1 MQMVDHA
8 TIWDNCL
15 GTIKSSIDSQSYKTW
30 FEPIQP
36 VALND
41 RSLTIQVPHRLF
53 YEWLEEHY
61 LDLLKRSVRQ
71 HLGEGGQ
78 LLYQILPATLKRP
91 RLAPAYP
98 AAAPQGRPAAANG
111 KPTRSDD
118 SLNPFVIPGITKP
131 KIESN
136 LNAQYTFNNFIEGN
150 CNQLARNAGLAIA
163 DRPGTTSFN
172 PLVIYGQ
179 TGLGKTHLAQA
190 IGNEVKARYPEK
202 SVVYTTTDQFTNDII
217 NSIKENAI
225 SGLINDYKHVDVLIV
240 DDIHALRDKKRT
252 QEIFFNLF
260 NSLRQQNKQI
270 ILTTDKPVKEL
281 DIEER
286 LKSRFKWGLVADLQM
301 PDLET
306 RMAILAHK
314 SDFEGIEIPN
324 DVSEFI
330 CFNVKNNIRELEG
343 ALNTLV
349 LRSSFTKGEIDL
361 DLAKEVIRNF
371 VSELNQ
377 EVTVDSIQKLV
388 ADYYNLDVEKL
399 AGQTRR
405 RQVVIARQLSMY
417 LAKTLTDKSL
427 KAIGQN
433 FGGRDHST
441 VIYSVKTVRNMIET
455 DQSIKKA
462 VDELERQIKMSV
474 NE

>member
-1 MQMVDHA
+1 MADHA

-15 GTIKSSIDSQSYKTW
+15 GTIKSSIDSQSYQTW

-36 VALND
+36 VALKD

-71 HLGEGGQ
+71 HLGDGGQ
-78 LLYQILPATLKRP
+78 LLYQILPTTMKRP

-98 AAAPQGRPAAANG
+98 TASPQGQPAPTNG
-111 KPTRSDD
+111 SARRQDS

-190 IGNEVKARYPEK
+190 IGNEVTARYPEK